1 MKFQGQQHQK
11 SGSSIVYWLHLPEH
25 DDIFTEGYVGITKER
40 AVRRWQS
47 YKNQTK
53 KLHKQYAVRRAI
65 AKHHDKIICEV
76 VVVAESRDY
85 CESIEAKLRP
95 SNNIGWNI
103 AKGGIPV
110 DTKLGGFATQ
120 RKYLIDLIQDKE
132 KSCERWWNQQMVLLN
147 KQAKAKAA
155 EAKKIARQL
164 QIKANRLNKEP
175 NTNSSTKSLGV
186 SLFKGNRYK
195 AAIGISPKV
204 IHLGYYKTIDDA
216 STAYSRAVLL
226 REDLLSGHLTM
237 QEFREKVKPVRK
249 YTRW

>member
-25 DDIFTEGYVGITKER
+25 DDMFTEGYVGITKER

-53 KLHKQYAVRRAI
+53 KLHKQYAVRNAI
-65 AKHHDKIICEV
+65 AKHHDEIICEV

-85 CESIEAKLRP
+85 CELIEAKLRP

-120 RKYLIDLIQDKE
+120 RKYLIDSIQDKE

-147 KQAKAKAA
+147 KQAKAKAS
-155 EAKKIARQL
+155 EAKKISRQL

-186 SLFKGNRYK
+186 SLFKGNRYR
-195 AAIGISPKV
+195 AEIGISPKV
-204 IHLGYYKTIDDA
+204 IHLGYYKTIDEA
-216 STAYSRAVLL
+216 STAYSRAVLF
-226 REDLLSGHLTM
+226 REDLLSGRLTM